1 MNNNHLQGKTAI
13 ITGAG
18 YATLS
23 DGRCGSI
30 GYGIATAFAKEGA
43 NLVITGRQVPKLE
56 KAKAELERLYG
67 VKVLAI
73 PADISAG
80 ADNAATAKAV
90 VDAAVAEFGRIDVL
104 VNNAGGG
111 VSIVDTVEQTC
122 EDIDTAI
129 ALNLNSVI
137 YGCKLF
143 GEMMKARGDGIVI
156 NLASVC
162 ARHCWGGWSVY
173 AAAKAGVLN
182 FTKGFY
188 VEMQPFGVRATCVIP
203 ASSATGFQSNAGIDN
218 VTQTLSAEDI
228 ANAICYAANQPK
240 GVVVEEMTVWGT
252 SQQVQPL

>member
-1 MNNNHLQGKTAI
+1 MNRIVL
-13 ITGAG
+13 ITGATSG
-18 YATLS
+18 FGLAAAKKFHAGGDTVIVASRNAQKVADVVAANGFADGFCIDVANYADWAALR
-23 DGRCGSI
+23 DHVQ
-30 GYGIATAFAKEGA
+30 AK
-43 NLVITGRQVPKLE
+43 
-56 KAKAELERLYG
+56 Y
-67 VKVLAI
+67 
-73 PADISAG
+73 
-80 ADNAATAKAV
+80 
-90 VDAAVAEFGRIDVL
+90 GRIDVL

-111 VSIVDTVEQTC
+111 VAIVDTVEQTQA
-122 EDIDTAI
+122 DIDAAI

-143 GEMMKARGDGIVI
+143 GEMMKAQGDGIVI

-203 ASSATGFQSNAGIDN
+203 AAASTGFQSNANIDA
-218 VTQTLSAEDI
+218 VSQTLSAEDI

>member
-1 MNNNHLQGKTAI
+1 MSRI
-13 ITGAG
+13 VVITGATSG
-18 YATLS
+18 FGLAAAKKFHANGDTVIVASRNEEKVRRVVVENGFADGVRIDVACYADWLALR
-23 DGRCGSI
+23 DHV
-30 GYGIATAFAKEGA
+30 KE
-43 NLVITGRQVPKLE
+43 K
-56 KAKAELERLYG
+56 Y
-67 VKVLAI
+67 
-73 PADISAG
+73 
-80 ADNAATAKAV
+80 
-90 VDAAVAEFGRIDVL
+90 GRIDVL

-111 VSIVDTVEQTC
+111 VCIADTVEQTV
-122 EDIDTAI
+122 EDIDAAI
-129 ALNLNSVI
+129 ALNLNSTI

-143 GEMMKARGDGIVI
+143 GEMMQAQGDGIVI

-188 VEMQPFGVRATCVIP
+188 VEMQPYGVRATCVIP
-203 ASSATGFQSNAGIDN
+203 AASATGFQSGAGIAEEN
-218 VTQTLSAEDI
+218 QTLTAEDI

>member
-1 MNNNHLQGKTAI
+1 MSRIVL
-13 ITGAG
+13 ITGATSG
-18 YATLS
+18 FGLA
-23 DGRCGSI
+23 
-30 GYGIATAFAKEGA
+30 AAKKFHAAGDT
-43 NLVITGRQVPKLE
+43 VIVASRNEE
-56 KAKAELERLYG
+56 KVRR
-67 VKVLAI
+67 V
-73 PADISAG
+73 
-80 ADNAATAKAV
+80 
-90 VDAAVAEFGRIDVL
+90 VAENGFADGFCIDVAKYADWTALRDHVKEKYGRIDVL

-122 EDIDTAI
+122 EDIDAAI

-203 ASSATGFQSNAGIDN
+203 AAASTGFQSGAGIDE
-218 VTQTLSAEDI
+218 VQQTLSAEDI

>member
-1 MNNNHLQGKTAI
+1 MSRI
-13 ITGAG
+13 VVITGATSG
-18 YATLS
+18 FGLAAAKKFHAAGDTVIVASRNEEKVRRVVVENGFADGFCINVAKYA
-23 DGRCGSI
+23 DW
-30 GYGIATAFAKEGA
+30 TALRDF
-43 NLVITGRQVPKLE
+43 VSE
-56 KAKAELERLYG
+56 KY
-67 VKVLAI
+67 
-73 PADISAG
+73 
-80 ADNAATAKAV
+80 
-90 VDAAVAEFGRIDVL
+90 GRIDVL

-111 VSIVDTVEQTC
+111 VCIADTVEQTV
-122 EDIDTAI
+122 EDIDAAI
-129 ALNLNSVI
+129 ALNLNSTI

-143 GEMMKARGDGIVI
+143 GEMMKVQGDGIVI

-188 VEMQPFGVRATCVIP
+188 VEMQPYGVRATCVIP
-203 ASSATGFQSNAGIDN
+203 AASATGFQSGAGIAEEN
-218 VTQTLSAEDI
+218 QTLTAEDI

>member
-1 MNNNHLQGKTAI
+1 MSRI
-13 ITGAG
+13 VVITGATSG
-18 YATLS
+18 FGLA
-23 DGRCGSI
+23 
-30 GYGIATAFAKEGA
+30 AAKKFHAAGDT
-43 NLVITGRQVPKLE
+43 VIVASRNEE
-56 KAKAELERLYG
+56 KIRR
-67 VKVLAI
+67 V
-73 PADISAG
+73 
-80 ADNAATAKAV
+80 
-90 VDAAVAEFGRIDVL
+90 VAENGFADGVRIDVACYADWLALRDHVKEKYGRIDVL

-111 VSIVDTVEQTC
+111 VAIADTVEQTC
-122 EDIDTAI
+122 EDIDAAI

-143 GEMMKARGDGIVI
+143 GEMMKAQGDGIVI

-203 ASSATGFQSNAGIDN
+203 AASATGFQSGAGIAEEN
-218 VTQTLSAEDI
+218 QTLSAEDI

>member
-1 MNNNHLQGKTAI
+1 MSRI
-13 ITGAG
+13 VVITGATSG
-18 YATLS
+18 FGLA
-23 DGRCGSI
+23 
-30 GYGIATAFAKEGA
+30 AAKKFHA
-43 NLVITGRQVPKLE
+43 NGDTVIVASRNEE
-56 KAKAELERLYG
+56 KVRR
-67 VKVLAI
+67 V
-73 PADISAG
+73 
-80 ADNAATAKAV
+80 
-90 VDAAVAEFGRIDVL
+90 VAENGFADGVRIDVACYADWLALRDHVKEKYGRIDVL

-111 VSIVDTVEQTC
+111 VCIADTVEQTV
-122 EDIDTAI
+122 EDIDAAI
-129 ALNLNSVI
+129 ALNLNSTI

-143 GEMMKARGDGIVI
+143 GEMMKAQGDGIVI

-188 VEMQPFGVRATCVIP
+188 VEMQPYGVRATCVIP
-203 ASSATGFQSNAGIDN
+203 AASATGFQSGAGIAEEN
-218 VTQTLSAEDI
+218 QTLTAEDI